1 SAGDAGLSAARRGSR
16 PERRRPYP
24 IPVCLAVDHGLSS
37 PHRHA
42 PAPARSHSR
51 DRLRLARKWHA
62 DRRYVHDAS
71 EMNRTDPR
79 NLVMSRERNS
89 RELKS
94 AAAPRLLS
102 RLAAA
107 GAVMIGLLLA
117 ATAAVAQQG
126 KVEKPNITFGVF
138 PITNYGVV
146 YLSIQ
151 QGFFQAEGLNVTPR
165 VMGANPVA
173 GIIGGDFDT
182 GGVTWTAF
190 LLATNRGVPLLPLS
204 EADRGAQGQ
213 ALFMVKNDSP
223 IKTMEDLIGK
233 KIAVVTVGGAC
244 DLILNDVLHKKGLDY
259 KSIGY
264 TVMGVPDMAPTVLR
278 GGVDAACI
286 PEPLLSVVQAQGQ
299 LRSVFDLFSG
309 EYDRFP
315 LVGFPVT
322 QKFAEANPNTVAA
335 LQRALAKGL
344 DFAHNNPNKLRDIYP
359 TFTTLKPEL
368 ARKIVLSYTPEKSDF
383 TQLKKIADLM
393 DRLQMLPGKT

>member
-1 SAGDAGLSAARRGSR
+1 MPVRTTNLAPTIRKLRRFRLKLAGFPSAVLITLG
-16 PERRRPYP
+16 
-24 IPVCLAVDHGLSS
+24 
-37 PHRHA
+37 
-42 PAPARSHSR
+42 
-51 DRLRLARKWHA
+51 
-62 DRRYVHDAS
+62 
-71 EMNRTDPR
+71 T
-79 NLVMSRERNS
+79 
-89 RELKS
+89 
-94 AAAPRLLS
+94 
-102 RLAAA
+102 
-107 GAVMIGLLLA
+107 LA
-117 ATAAVAQQG
+117 ATQSLALAQSG
-126 KVEKPNITFGVF
+126 KIEKPDITFGVF

-151 QGFFQAEGLNVTPR
+151 EGFFQSEGLRVTPR

-244 DLILNDVLHKKGLDY
+244 DLILNDVLHKKDLDY

-286 PEPLLSVVQAQGQ
+286 PEPLLSVAQAQGG
-299 LRSVFDLFSG
+299 LRSVFDLFSD

-322 QKFAEANPNTVAA
+322 QKFAESNPSTVAA

-344 DFAHNNPNKLRDIYP
+344 KFAHDNPHKLRDIYP

-383 TQLKKIADLM
+383 TQLKKIADMM
-393 DRLQMLPGKT
+393 DRLQMLPGKTKLPDVATQK

>member
-1 SAGDAGLSAARRGSR
+1 MCREPKGGASAVHRLAGIA
-16 PERRRPYP
+16 
-24 IPVCLAVDHGLSS
+24 LASGVLMGGLLSS
-37 PHRHA
+37 P
-42 PAPARSHSR
+42 P
-51 DRLRLARKWHA
+51 
-62 DRRYVHDAS
+62 
-71 EMNRTDPR
+71 
-79 NLVMSRERNS
+79 
-89 RELKS
+89 
-94 AAAPRLLS
+94 
-102 RLAAA
+102 
-107 GAVMIGLLLA
+107 
-117 ATAAVAQQG
+117 AVAQAG
-126 KVEKPNITFGVF
+126 KIEKPNITFGVF

-151 QGFFQAEGLNVTPR
+151 QGFFQAEGLTVTPR
-165 VMGANPVA
+165 VMGTNPVA
-173 GIIGGDFDT
+173 GIVGGDFDT

-213 ALFMVKNDSP
+213 ALFMVRNDSP
-223 IKTMEDLIGK
+223 IKTMDDLVGK

-286 PEPLLSVVQAQGQ
+286 PEPLLSVVQAQGG

-322 QKFAEANPNTVAA
+322 QKFAESNPNTVAA

-344 DFAHNNPNKLRDIYP
+344 KFAHENPDKLRDIYP

-383 TQLKKIADLM
+383 TQLKTIGDLM
-393 DRLQMLPGKT
+393 DRLQMLTGKTKLPDVATPK

>member
-1 SAGDAGLSAARRGSR
+1 MRNQRELQAPWTCRARPRRSCVNGGLMAGL
-16 PERRRPYP
+16 
-24 IPVCLAVDHGLSS
+24 VLALGIITSMQ
-37 PHRHA
+37 P
-42 PAPARSHSR
+42 
-51 DRLRLARKWHA
+51 
-62 DRRYVHDAS
+62 
-71 EMNRTDPR
+71 
-79 NLVMSRERNS
+79 
-89 RELKS
+89 
-94 AAAPRLLS
+94 AAAQ
-102 RLAAA
+102 A
-107 GAVMIGLLLA
+107 
-117 ATAAVAQQG
+117 G

-138 PITNYGVV
+138 PITNYGIV
-146 YLSIQ
+146 YLSLQ

-165 VMGANPVA
+165 VMGTNPVA

-190 LLATNRGVPLLPLS
+190 LLATNRGVPLRPLS
-204 EADRGAQGQ
+204 EADRGAKGQ

-223 IKTMEDLIGK
+223 IKTAEDLVGK

-264 TVMGVPDMAPTVLR
+264 TVLGVPDMAPTVLR

-286 PEPLLSVVQAQGQ
+286 PEPLLSVAQAQGG

-322 QKFAEANPNTVAA
+322 QKFAETNPNTVAA

-344 DFAHNNPNKLRDIYP
+344 AFAHHNPDKLRDIYP
-359 TFTTLKPEL
+359 TFTTLQPEL

-383 TQLKKIADLM
+383 TQLKAIADLM
-393 DRLQMLPGKT
+393 DRLQILPGKTQLPDLSQPR

>member
-1 SAGDAGLSAARRGSR
+1 MTNYNKFQTPGARPPCHRAKAGLIAA
-16 PERRRPYP
+16 
-24 IPVCLAVDHGLSS
+24 L
-37 PHRHA
+37 
-42 PAPARSHSR
+42 
-51 DRLRLARKWHA
+51 
-62 DRRYVHDAS
+62 
-71 EMNRTDPR
+71 
-79 NLVMSRERNS
+79 LVALGATTNTQP
-89 RELKS
+89 
-94 AAAPRLLS
+94 AAAQ
-102 RLAAA
+102 
-107 GAVMIGLLLA
+107 G
-117 ATAAVAQQG
+117 G

-146 YLSIQ
+146 YLSLQ

-165 VMGANPVA
+165 VMGTNPVA
-173 GIIGGDFDT
+173 GIVGGDFDT

-223 IKTMEDLIGK
+223 IKQTEDLIGR

-286 PEPLLSVVQAQGQ
+286 PEPLLSVVQAQGGV
-299 LRSVFDLFSG
+299 RSVFDLFAG

-322 QKFAEANPNTVAA
+322 RKFAESNPNTVAA
-335 LQRALAKGL
+335 LGRALAKGL
-344 DFAHNNPNKLRDIYP
+344 AFAHNNPDKLRDIYP

-393 DRLQMLPGKT
+393 DRLQMLPGKTQLPDVATPR

>member
-1 SAGDAGLSAARRGSR
+1 MFSAPNSAASAVRRLAGIALAGSLL
-16 PERRRPYP
+16 
-24 IPVCLAVDHGLSS
+24 IGGLLSS
-37 PHRHA
+37 Q
-42 PAPARSHSR
+42 PA
-51 DRLRLARKWHA
+51 LAQA
-62 DRRYVHDAS
+62 
-71 EMNRTDPR
+71 
-79 NLVMSRERNS
+79 
-89 RELKS
+89 
-94 AAAPRLLS
+94 
-102 RLAAA
+102 
-107 GAVMIGLLLA
+107 
-117 ATAAVAQQG
+117 G

-173 GIIGGDFDT
+173 GIVGGDFDT

-190 LLATNRGVPLLPLS
+190 LLATNRGIPLLPLS
-204 EADRGAQGQ
+204 EADRGAKGQ

-223 IKTMEDLIGK
+223 IKTMDDLIGK
-233 KIAVVTVGGAC
+233 KIAVVTVGGGC
-244 DLILNDVLHKKGLDY
+244 DLILNDVLNKKGLDY

-286 PEPLLSVVQAQGQ
+286 PEPLLSVVQAQGE

-309 EYDRFP
+309 QYDGFP

-322 QKFAEANPNTVAA
+322 QKFAESNPNTVAA

-344 DFAHNNPNKLRDIYP
+344 KFAHDNQDKLRDIFP

-368 ARKIVLSYTPEKSDF
+368 ARKIVLSHTPEQSDF
-383 TQLKKIADLM
+383 TQLKTIGDLM
-393 DRLQMLPGKT
+393 DRLQMLPGKTKLPDVAMPK

>member
-1 SAGDAGLSAARRGSR
+1 MLIGGL
-16 PERRRPYP
+16 
-24 IPVCLAVDHGLSS
+24 LSS
-37 PHRHA
+37 Q
-42 PAPARSHSR
+42 PA
-51 DRLRLARKWHA
+51 LAQ
-62 DRRYVHDAS
+62 
-71 EMNRTDPR
+71 
-79 NLVMSRERNS
+79 
-89 RELKS
+89 
-94 AAAPRLLS
+94 
-102 RLAAA
+102 A
-107 GAVMIGLLLA
+107 GKI
-117 ATAAVAQQG
+117 
-126 KVEKPNITFGVF
+126 EKPNITFGVF

-173 GIIGGDFDT
+173 GIVGGDFDT

-190 LLATNRGVPLLPLS
+190 LLATNRGIPLLPLS
-204 EADRGAQGQ
+204 EADRGAKGQ

-223 IKTMEDLIGK
+223 IKTMDDLIGK

-244 DLILNDVLHKKGLDY
+244 DLILNDVLNKKGLDY

-286 PEPLLSVVQAQGQ
+286 PEPLLSVVQAQGE

-309 EYDRFP
+309 QYDGFP

-322 QKFAEANPNTVAA
+322 QKFAESNPNTVAA

-344 DFAHNNPNKLRDIYP
+344 KFAHDNQDKLRDIFP

-368 ARKIVLSYTPEKSDF
+368 ARKIVLSHTPEQSDF
-383 TQLKKIADLM
+383 TQLKTIGDLM
-393 DRLQMLPGKT
+393 DRLQMLPGKTKLPDVATPK